1 MNLEENERNIN
12 QSNVT
17 NNESLED
24 RLIVNLDIPNQPNQP
39 IVNQIEEEDKEGQ
52 NIFEN
57 EIWKPALH

>member
-24 RLIVNLDIPNQPNQP
+24 RLIVNLDIPNQPN
-39 IVNQIEEEDKEGQ
+39 
-52 NIFEN
+52 
-57 EIWKPALH
+57 